1 MSYLEKKLSEK
12 GFKIGKIDGD
22 IEPEERYDIINQ
34 FKEGKFDI
42 LLSSEVG
49 SEGLDMQFCNV
60 IFNYDLPWNPMRVE
74 QRIGR
79 IDRIGQK
86 AEKLFVFNLVVKGT
100 IEDRIYSRL
109 YDRLGIFES
118 SIGEL
123 EPILGDIQKEFQ
135 IQDIVEM
142 SER

>member
-1 MSYLEKKLSEK
+1 M
-12 GFKIGKIDGD
+12 
-22 IEPEERYDIINQ
+22 EERFAKIKE
-34 FKEGKFDI
+34 FKKGGFDI

-60 IFNYDLPWNPMRVE
+60 VINYDLPWNPMRVE

-86 AEKLFVFNLVVKGT
+86 FDKLHIFNLCIVGS
-100 IEDRIYSRL
+100 IEDRIYNRL
-109 YDRLGIFES
+109 YSKLGIFEN

-123 EPILGDIQKEFQ
+123 EPILGELEKQLNI
-135 IQDIVEM
+135 
-142 SER
+142 SELIDLHKMR

>member
-1 MSYLEKKLSEK
+1 
-12 GFKIGKIDGD
+12 
-22 IEPEERYDIINQ
+22 
-34 FKEGKFDI
+34 
-42 LLSSEVG
+42 
-49 SEGLDMQFCNV
+49 MQFCNV

-79 IDRIGQK
+79 IDRIGQT

-100 IEDRIYSRL
+100 IEDRINSRL

-135 IQDIVEM
+135 GQIILYVLAVVRIFM
-142 SER
+142 KYF